1 MKYNGKII
9 ALAFPDTYVKGS
21 TELICKLLPY
31 VGLGT
36 KEYIK
41 AGHAALILVENKTR
55 TIQYFDFGRYVTP
68 PGQGRVRSALTDI
81 ELTIDFKAQLDANNN
96 LLNLDEILLWL
107 EANPQKTHGSGR
119 LLASVCDTVN
129 YKKALK
135 YLLQLQE
142 RGSIPYGV
150 FEKDGSNCSR
160 LVTETL
166 LASTQE
172 KRIIKKLNFN
182 KLFTPSTVGNVEIG
196 STDRV
201 VYEVYNGKIGIFK
214 GSAFKENL
222 TNYFDRKNIPIA
234 SCATKEVIVPEG
246 LHTLEGTG
254 STAYFEIVPAVLP
267 DYHFRIKRYNEL
279 LEVDYDG
286 VFYSEQF
293 NIKDKYEFT
302 YDSHCKYCHVIQNGE
317 KIRLDT
323 VGLYTV
329 FNSMQK
335 VHSA

>member
-36 KEYIK
+36 KDYIK
-41 AGHAALILVENKTR
+41 AGHAALVLVNNKTGSL
-55 TIQYFDFGRYVTP
+55 QYFDFGRYVTP
-68 PGQGRVRSALTDI
+68 PGCGRVRSAETDV
-81 ELTIDFKAQLDANNN
+81 ELAIDFKAEIAEDDS

-107 EANPQKTHGSGR
+107 EANPLKTHGSGR

-129 YKKALK
+129 YKKAFNYLK
-135 YLLQLQE
+135 ELQN

-166 LASTQE
+166 LVSTQE

-196 STDRV
+196 ATNRV
-201 VYEVYNGKIGIFK
+201 VYEVYDGAVNVYK

-222 TNYFDRKNIPIA
+222 TNYFDKRNIPKKCNSKA
-234 SCATKEVIVPEG
+234 IVVPKN
-246 LHTLEGTG
+246 LQTLGGTG
-254 STAYFEIVPAVLP
+254 STAYFEIVPEILP
-267 DYHFRIKRYNEL
+267 EAHYRIKRYNEL
-279 LEVDYDG
+279 LEVDFDG
-286 VFYSEQF
+286 VFYSEEF
-293 NIKDKYEFT
+293 NLGESYNFT
-302 YDSHCKYCHVIQNGE
+302 YDSHCKFCHVIQKEN
-317 KIRLDT
+317 KIRFDI
-323 VGLYTV
+323 VDLYED
-329 FNSMQK
+329 FNSVQK
-335 VHSA
+335 AHSA